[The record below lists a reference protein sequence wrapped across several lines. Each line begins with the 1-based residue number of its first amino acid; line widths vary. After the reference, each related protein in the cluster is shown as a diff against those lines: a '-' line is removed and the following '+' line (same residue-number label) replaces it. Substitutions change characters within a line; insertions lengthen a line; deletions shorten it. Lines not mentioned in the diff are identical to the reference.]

1 MLRSFLDEADRHRV
15 AGWAQDDD
23 QPGAPLTLLILVG
36 DALAARVL
44 ANRYRPDLAAAGI
57 GDGRHGFRFEF
68 PQSLSPH
75 ERHVVRVCRE
85 ADGADLTGSPAM
97 LDPVKTGDG
106 MAYEH
111 LAEIDIA
118 GLSDTALARG
128 IELMAEHADQAVQE
142 FAHRQSGGIERREYR
157 LRVERWRR
165 RGAVGEMPTESGP
178 QRRALIIDDRVPQP
192 RRDAGSNVILSHARS
207 LQRLGFAVSF
217 AAALDIAASENER
230 AALDADGI
238 AWCGMPYYRSVEE
251 VLRRQAGEF
260 DLIYLHRIANAAKY
274 GELARQHFPKA
285 RQIYGVADLHHLRV
299 ARQAKAEDRPELAP
313 LANRLRLM
321 EFTAAALAD
330 AVITHSS
337 DEARLLE
344 AQLGNAKVHIARWS
358 AAPRPTKTAF
368 GKRRGIAFIGGYGH
382 PPNLDAARWLI
393 AEIMPR
399 VREQDPAIECLLVGD
414 GLPEGLKQRCGY
426 GVVALGAVADLTEI
440 FERVRLTVAPLRFG
454 AGIKGKIVDSLAA
467 GVPCV
472 TTLVG
477 AEGFDLPLA
486 FGCGIA
492 ATAEAIAATVLRLH
506 GDAAASETC
515 RAAGLRY
522 IEEAFSEQN
531 LDAAMARAAGV
542 PIAQRPPEAQQQR
555 QAARTVRHARH
566 ARHATLSEAS

>member
-1 MLRSFLDEADRHRV
+1 MLRSFLDEANRHRV
-15 AGWAQDDD
+15 AGWAQDEA
-23 QPGAPLTLLILVG
+23 QPDAPLTLLILVD

-44 ANRYRPDLAAAGI
+44 ANRYRPDLADAGI

-68 PQSLSPH
+68 PQTLSAH
-75 ERHVVRVCRE
+75 EPHVVRVCRE
-85 ADGADLTGSPAM
+85 ADGADLAGSPAM
-97 LDPVKTGDG
+97 LDPVQPGDG
-106 MAYEH
+106 AAYEQ
-111 LAEIDIA
+111 LAKIDIA
-118 GLSDTALARG
+118 GLPDTALARG
-128 IELMAEHADQAVQE
+128 IELVAEHADRAMQE
-142 FAHRQSGGIERREYR
+142 FANRQSGVTERREYR

-165 RGAVGEMPTESGP
+165 RGGLGEMPTESGP

-230 AALDADGI
+230 TALDAHGI
-238 AWCGMPYYRSVEE
+238 QWCGLPYYRSVEE

-285 RQIYGVADLHHLRV
+285 RQIYSVADLHHLRI
-299 ARQAKAEDRPELAP
+299 ARQAAAEDRPELAP

-344 AQLGNAKVHIARWS
+344 AQLGNAKVHLARWS
-358 AAPRPTKTAF
+358 VAPRPTKTAF
-368 GKRRGIAFIGGYGH
+368 GKRRGIAFIGGH

-399 VREQDPAIECLLVGD
+399 VRARDPALECWLVGE
-414 GLPEGLKQRCGY
+414 GLPEGLKQRCGD
-426 GVVALGAVADLTEI
+426 GLVALGPVADLTEI

-454 AGIKGKIVDSLAA
+454 AGIKGKVVDSLAA

-472 TTLVG
+472 TTPVG
-477 AEGFDLPLA
+477 AEGLDLPPA
-486 FGCGIA
+486 FGGGIA
-492 ATAEAIAATVLRLH
+492 ATAEAIAAAVLRLH
-506 GDAAASETC
+506 GDATANKAS

-522 IEEAFSEQN
+522 IEEAFSEAN

-542 PIAQRPPEAQQQR
+542 PIAQRPSEAQQQR
-555 QAARTVRHARH
+555 QTARTVRP